1 MVYDA
6 FKTHETDNGKVLLA
20 TNNTDL
26 VIVPAGSTSTCQPLD
41 ACVNK
46 PFRVFYVIQQQ
57 CERQIEEEEELLE
70 DEDPFSFV

>member
-46 PFRVFYVIQQQ
+46 PFRVFYVI
-57 CERQIEEEEELLE
+57 
-70 DEDPFSFV
+70 